1 MILAACIGEEDRES
15 CAGVIAGHPEMR
27 HLIEFLP
34 AEMARLSTVGLGSNL
49 IPSLAELL

>member
-1 MILAACIGEEDRES
+1 MADKKVDLTTLNTVWNSLQNTCM
-15 CAGVIAGHPEMR
+15 EMR

-34 AEMARLSTVGLGSNL
+34 AEMARLGAAGLCSNL